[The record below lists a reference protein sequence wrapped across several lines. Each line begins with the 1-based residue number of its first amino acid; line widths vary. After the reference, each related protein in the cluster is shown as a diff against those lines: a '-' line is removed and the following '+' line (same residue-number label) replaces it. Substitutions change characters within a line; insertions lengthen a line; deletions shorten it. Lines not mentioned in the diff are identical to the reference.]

1 MTCYSDD
8 PCTEF
13 RPKDNGEDVHEDVM
27 DLARMHKAAAILQF
41 KLEGQLLSRHPEYN
55 MESRRLLHRIDFE
68 HGTVN
73 VDGEDY
79 ALRSCHFPTIDPA
92 DPYALTALERE
103 VMDRLVLEFAHS
115 EKLQRHIQFLY
126 STGGMYL
133 RCNGNLLY
141 HGCIPMEE
149 DGSFAP
155 IPVTGSEQLRGRAGI
170 DAADLLARQGYFS
183 TLGSKPRIDGQDFLW
198 YLGCGPYSP
207 LFGKSKMATFE
218 RYFIADKK
226 PHVEIKNAYYSYQ
239 DDAATA
245 LRILDEF
252 DLSSAGFI
260 INGHV
265 PVKLGKGESPIKAG
279 GRLLV
284 IDGGLSRAYQ
294 PVTGIAGYT
303 LIFSSHELSLV
314 AHQPFESK
322 ASAISAEQDIHSV
335 HKTVKLMEHRLLIDD
350 TDDGETLRGRIDD
363 LMLLISAYRSGVI
376 KESRGE
382 N

>member
-1 MTCYSDD
+1 
-8 PCTEF
+8 
-13 RPKDNGEDVHEDVM
+13 
-27 DLARMHKAAAILQF
+27 
-41 KLEGQLLSRHPEYN
+41 
-55 MESRRLLHRIDFE
+55 
-68 HGTVN
+68 
-73 VDGEDY
+73 
-79 ALRSCHFPTIDPA
+79 
-92 DPYALTALERE
+92 
-103 VMDRLVLEFAHS
+103 
-115 EKLQRHIQFLY
+115 
-126 STGGMYL
+126 
-133 RCNGNLLY
+133 
-141 HGCIPMEE
+141 
-149 DGSFAP
+149 
-155 IPVTGSEQLRGRAGI
+155 
-170 DAADLLARQGYFS
+170 
-183 TLGSKPRIDGQDFLW
+183 
-198 YLGCGPYSP
+198 
-207 LFGKSKMATFE
+207 MATFE

-239 DDAATA
+239 DDEATA

>member
-1 MTCYSDD
+1 
-8 PCTEF
+8 
-13 RPKDNGEDVHEDVM
+13 
-27 DLARMHKAAAILQF
+27 
-41 KLEGQLLSRHPEYN
+41 
-55 MESRRLLHRIDFE
+55 
-68 HGTVN
+68 
-73 VDGEDY
+73 
-79 ALRSCHFPTIDPA
+79 
-92 DPYALTALERE
+92 
-103 VMDRLVLEFAHS
+103 VLEFAHS
-115 EKLQRHIQFLY
+115 EKLQRHVQFLY

-149 DGSFAP
+149 DGSFAA
-155 IPVTGSEQLRGRAGI
+155 IPVTGSETLRGKAGI
-170 DAADLLARQGYFS
+170 DAADVLARQGYFAN
-183 TLGSKPRIDGQDFLW
+183 LGTKSRRDGQDFLW

-226 PHVEIKNAYYSYQ
+226 PHVEIKNAYYSVQ
-239 DDAATA
+239 DDEDTA
-245 LRILDEF
+245 KRILREFELSDET
-252 DLSSAGFI
+252 GFI

-314 AHQPFESK
+314 RHQPFESK

-335 HKTVKLMEHRLLIDD
+335 HEIVKVMPQRLLISD
-350 TDDGETLRGRIDD
+350 TDDGEQLRGRIQD